1 MILSQLRDY
10 LKTNRRAALA
20 DMAIRFDTAPEA
32 LRPMLERLMAKGLVE
47 RLPQGTAC
55 GGGCC
60 KCDIATVE
68 IYSWKQN
75 D

>member
-20 DMAIRFDTAPEA
+20 DMAIRFDADPGA
-32 LRPMLERLMAKGLVE
+32 LRGMLERLMAKGLVE

-60 KCDIATVE
+60 KCDSATVE
-68 IYSWKQN
+68 IYAWREN